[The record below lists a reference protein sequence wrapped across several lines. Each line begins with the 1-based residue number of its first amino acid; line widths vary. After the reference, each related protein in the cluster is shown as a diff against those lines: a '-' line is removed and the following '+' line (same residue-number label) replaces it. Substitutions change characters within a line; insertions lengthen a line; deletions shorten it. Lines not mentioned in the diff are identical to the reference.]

1 MHSDV
6 INDVSYAGLSMRGDI
21 LGLERRR
28 RWGDE
33 EKLEIVLSVGEGGAT
48 VSQVAQR
55 HEVTRQQIYA
65 WRHELKKKGLLSAL
79 PDARFLP
86 VELDRRAEMVVPVPM
101 TDAEARRPVQI
112 ELQLANGRCLRF
124 DPVLDRST
132 LTQLI
137 RAVEGA

>member
-1 MHSDV
+1 
-6 INDVSYAGLSMRGDI
+6 MRGDI

-28 RWGDE
+28 RWGEE
-33 EKLEIVLSVGEGGAT
+33 EKLGIVLSVGVDGAT
-48 VSQVAQR
+48 VTQVAQR
-55 HEVTRQQIYA
+55 HDVTRQQIYA

-79 PDARFLP
+79 PDALFLP
-86 VELDRRAEMVVPVPM
+86 VELDRRAEMVVPVPVPM

-124 DPVLDRST
+124 DPVLDTRT